1 MSPRLPRITANELMR
16 ALRRDGWCQ
25 TRQVGSHVVMRN
37 DAKAGRRVVVPAH
50 AGKTMVRAELHGHPL
65 ITGEV
70 EVKRADL
77 EYYAAPAASL
87 HCGVSSREPF
97 LLVQPVYAFS
107 GSFGGGSQSAPKVV
121 TGYQRQPWSWVSNSS
136 CTSGRV
142 EATAY

>member
-16 ALRRDGWCQ
+16 ALRRDGWYQ

-37 DAKAGRRVVVPAH
+37 DVKAGRRAVVPAH

-77 EYYAAPAASL
+77 EYYAAPLRPCTAAFRAGNPSSWSSRSTPSPGASGA
-87 HCGVSSREPF
+87 GVS
-97 LLVQPVYAFS
+97 LLRRS
-107 GSFGGGSQSAPKVV
+107 
-121 TGYQRQPWSWVSNSS
+121 
-136 CTSGRV
+136 
-142 EATAY
+142 